1 MSVTVEKLEKSMAK
15 LKITVSAEQLE
26 KAIQKAYDKNKSK
39 IQIPGFR
46 KGKAPRKMIEQMY
59 GKGVFY
65 EDAANELIEEEY
77 PKAIEECGEDVVSSP
92 KIDVEQLEAGKD
104 FIFTAEVALK
114 PPVKLGKYKGVETPK
129 MDIDVTDADVD
140 AEIDKQRNTN
150 ARTVEVTDR
159 AVKDGDIVTLDFE
172 GFVDGK
178 AFQGGKGTDYPLTI
192 GSGAFI
198 PGFEEQLVGFEI
210 GKEGDVNVTF
220 PEDYQADELAGKAA
234 TFKCT
239 IKAIKAKELPE
250 LNDEFASDVSDFDTL
265 AEYKEDVK
273 NKLVERKTNEEKAK
287 REDLVVKAVIE
298 DSDMELPE
306 AMVETQ
312 ARQIVNDFA
321 QRLQMQGMS
330 MDQYLQYTGNTVDK
344 MLEQVKPQAVE
355 RIQARL
361 VLEAV
366 AEKEKI
372 TVSDE
377 EFEEELKK
385 MAEQYRM
392 ELPKL
397 KELMSESEQKTM
409 RNDLAVQK
417 AADFLVENVK
427 EVAAK
432 KTAAKK
438 TAKKADEAEE
448 KPAKKTAAKK
458 TTTKKADDAEEKP
471 AKKTAAKKTTTKK
484 ADAEEKPKKTT
495 TRKKKTE
502 E

>member
-26 KAIQKAYDKNKSK
+26 KATQNAYNKNKGK

-59 GKGVFY
+59 GKEVFY

-77 PKAIEECGEDVVSSP
+77 PKAATECGEDIVSSP

-114 PPVKLGKYKGVETPK
+114 PPVKLGKYKGVEVEK
-129 MDIDVTDADVD
+129 MDIDVTDEEVD

-159 AVKDGDIVTLDFE
+159 AVAMNDIVTLDFE
-172 GFVDGK
+172 GFVDGV

-220 PEDYQADELAGKAA
+220 PEDYQAEDLAGKAA

-239 IKAIKAKELPE
+239 VKAIKAKELPE
-250 LNDEFASDVSDFDTL
+250 LNDEFASEISEFETL

-273 NKLVERKTNEEKAK
+273 KNLVEKKTNEEKAK
-287 REDLVVKAVIE
+287 REDAVVKAVIE
-298 DSDMELPE
+298 DSEMELPE
-306 AMVETQ
+306 AMIDTQ

-321 QRLQMQGMS
+321 QRLQMQGMNI
-330 MDQYLQYTGNTVDK
+330 DQYLQYTGNTVDK
-344 MLEQVKPQAVE
+344 MLEQVRPQAIE

-366 AEKEKI
+366 AAAENI

-377 EFEEELKK
+377 EFEDEIKK
-385 MAEQYRM
+385 MAEQYKM
-392 ELPKL
+392 EVEKL
-397 KELMSESEQKTM
+397 KELMPESELKTM
-409 RNDLAVQK
+409 RDDMAVQK

-427 EVAAK
+427 EG
-432 KTAAKK
+432 
-438 TAKKADEAEE
+438 AKKAKKATKKADDAETEE
-448 KPAKKTAAKK
+448 KPKKTAAKK
-458 TTTKKADDAEEKP
+458 TTKKADDAE
-471 AKKTAAKKTTTKK
+471 
-484 ADAEEKPKKTT
+484 DEEKPKRA

-502 E
+502 EEA

>member
-15 LKITVSAEQLE
+15 LKITVSADQLE
-26 KAIQKAYDKNKSK
+26 KAMQSAYEKNKNK
-39 IQIPGFR
+39 IQLPGFR

-65 EDAANELIEEEY
+65 EDAANELIESEY
-77 PKAIEECGEDVVSSP
+77 PKAVEECGESVVSSP

-114 PPVKLGKYKGVETPK
+114 PPVKLGKYKGVEVPK
-129 MDIDVTDADVD
+129 MDVDVTDADVD

-150 ARTVEVTDR
+150 ARTVDVTDR
-159 AVKDGDIVTLDFE
+159 AVQNGDIVTLDFE
-172 GFVDGK
+172 GFVDGV

-198 PGFEEQLVGFEI
+198 PGFEEQLVGFEV

-220 PEDYQADELAGKAA
+220 PENYQAEDLAGKAA

-239 IKAIKAKELPE
+239 VKAIKAKELPE
-250 LNDEFASDVSDFDTL
+250 LNDEFASEISEFDTL

-273 NKLVERKTNEEKAK
+273 NKLVERKTADEKAK

-298 DSDMELPE
+298 DSEMELPE
-306 AMVETQ
+306 AMIETQ
-312 ARQIVNDFA
+312 QRQIVNDFA
-321 QRLQMQGMS
+321 QRLQMQGMNF
-330 MDQYLQYTGNTVDK
+330 DQYMQYTGNTVDK
-344 MLEQVKPQAVE
+344 MLEQVRPQAIE

-366 AEKEKI
+366 AEAEKI
-372 TVSDE
+372 TVSDDD
-377 EFEEELKK
+377 FDAELAK
-385 MAEQYRM
+385 MAEQYKM
-392 ELPKL
+392 DADKL
-397 KELMSESEQKTM
+397 KGLMGDAELKTM
-409 RNDLAVQK
+409 REDLTVQK

-427 EVAAK
+427 EGAKKAAAK
-432 KTAAKK
+432 KTV
-438 TAKKADEAEE
+438 AKKA
-448 KPAKKTAAKK
+448 AADK
-458 TTTKKADDAEEKP
+458 DAEEKP
-471 AKKTAAKKTTTKK
+471 AKKTTTRKTTKK
-484 ADAEEKPKKTT
+484 AADETAEEKPKRT

-502 E
+502 EEA

>member
-15 LKITVSAEQLE
+15 LKIEVSAEQLE
-26 KAIQKAYDKNKSK
+26 KAIQKAYDKNKNK

-77 PKAIEECGEDVVSSP
+77 PKAVEECGEEVVSSP

-114 PPVKLGKYKGVETPK
+114 PPVKLGKYKGVEAEK
-129 MDIDVTDADVD
+129 MDLEVSDADVD
-140 AEIDKQRNTN
+140 AEIEKQRNTN

-172 GFVDGK
+172 GFVDGV
-178 AFQGGKGTDYPLTI
+178 AFEGGKGTDYPLTI

-198 PGFEEQLVGFEI
+198 PGFEQQLVGFEI
-210 GKEGDVNVTF
+210 GKEGDVNVKF
-220 PEDYQADELAGKAA
+220 PEDYQAENLAGKDA

-239 IKAIKAKELPE
+239 VKAIKAKELPE

-265 AEYKEDVK
+265 KEYKEDVK
-273 NKLVERKTNEEKAK
+273 SKLVERKTNEEKAK
-287 REDLVVKAVIE
+287 REDAVVKAVIE
-298 DSDMELPE
+298 DSEMELPE

-321 QRLQMQGMS
+321 QRLQMQGMN

-344 MLEQVKPQAVE
+344 MLEQVKPQAIE

-361 VLEAV
+361 VLEEV
-366 AEKEKI
+366 AKAENI
-372 TVSDE
+372 TISDE
-377 EFEEELKK
+377 EFEDELKK
-385 MAEQYRM
+385 MAEQYKM
-392 ELPKL
+392 ELDKL

-409 RNDLAVQK
+409 RSDLAVQK

-427 EVAAK
+427 EVAK
-432 KTAAKK
+432 
-438 TAKKADEAEE
+438 KKAA
-448 KPAKKTAAKK
+448 
-458 TTTKKADDAEEKP
+458 KKADDAEEKP
-471 AKKTAAKKTTTKK
+471 AKKTAAKKTTKKADDAEEKPKKTATKK
-484 ADAEEKPKKTT
+484 AAKKDDDAEEKPKKTT
-495 TRKKKTE
+495 RKKKTE
-502 E
+502 EEA

>member
-26 KAIQKAYDKNKSK
+26 KAIQNAYNKNKGK

-46 KGKAPRKMIEQMY
+46 KGKASRKMIEQMY
-59 GKGVFY
+59 GKEVFY
-65 EDAANELIEEEY
+65 EDAANELIEAEY
-77 PKAIEECGEDVVSSP
+77 PGAVNECGEDVVSSP

-114 PPVKLGKYKGVETPK
+114 PPVKLGKYKGVEVPK
-129 MDIDVTDADVD
+129 MDVDVTDEEVD

-150 ARTVEVTDR
+150 ARTIEVTDR
-159 AVKDGDIVTLDFE
+159 AVAMNDIVTLDFE

-220 PEDYQADELAGKAA
+220 PEDYQAEDLAGKAA

-239 IKAIKAKELPE
+239 VKAIKAKELPE
-250 LNDEFASDVSDFDTL
+250 LNDEFASDVSEFDTL
-265 AEYKEDVK
+265 KEYKEDVK
-273 NKLVERKTNEEKAK
+273 KKLVEKKTNEEKAK
-287 REDLVVKAVIE
+287 REDTVVKAVID
-298 DSDMELPE
+298 DSEMELPE
-306 AMVETQ
+306 AMIDTQ

-321 QRLQMQGMS
+321 QRLQMQGMN

-344 MLEQVKPQAVE
+344 MLEQVRPQAVE

-366 AEKEKI
+366 AKEENI

-377 EFEEELKK
+377 DFEAELKK
-385 MAEQYRM
+385 MAEQYKM
-392 ELPKL
+392 ELDKL
-397 KELMSESEQKTM
+397 KELMPESELKTM
-409 RNDLAVQK
+409 REDMAVQK

-427 EVAAK
+427 EGAKKAAK
-432 KTAAKK
+432 KAT
-438 TAKKADEAEE
+438 KKADEA
-448 KPAKKTAAKK
+448 
-458 TTTKKADDAEEKP
+458 DAEEKP
-471 AKKTAAKKTTTKK
+471 AKKTAAKKTTKK
-484 ADAEEKPKKTT
+484 AAEGDAEEKPKRAP
-495 TRKKKTE
+495 RKKKTE
-502 E
+502 EEA

>member
-15 LKITVSAEQLE
+15 LKIEVSADQLE
-26 KAIQKAYDKNKSK
+26 KAIQKAYEKNKNK
-39 IQIPGFR
+39 IQLPGFR

-77 PKAIEECGEDVVSSP
+77 PKAVEECGEDVVSSP

-114 PPVKLGKYKGVETPK
+114 PPVKLGKYKGVEVEK

-159 AVKDGDIVTLDFE
+159 AVQKDDIVTLDFE
-172 GFVDGK
+172 GFVDGV

-192 GSGAFI
+192 GSGSFI
-198 PGFEEQLVGFEI
+198 SGFEDQLIGFEI

-220 PEDYQADELAGKAA
+220 PKDYQAEDLAGKDA

-273 NKLVERKTNEEKAK
+273 NKLVEKKTGEEKAK
-287 REDLVVKAVIE
+287 REDAVVRAVVE
-298 DSDMELPE
+298 DSEMELPE

-312 ARQIVNDFA
+312 SRQIVNDFA
-321 QRLQMQGMS
+321 QRLQMQGMN

-344 MLEQVKPQAVE
+344 MLEQVKPQAIE
-355 RIQARL
+355 RIKSRL

-366 AEKEKI
+366 AAKEKI
-372 TVSDE
+372 EVTE
-377 EFEEELKK
+377 EDFEKELEK
-385 MAEQYRM
+385 MATQYRM
-392 ELPKL
+392 ELDKL
-397 KELMSESEQKTM
+397 KELMSDAEKKMMKS
-409 RNDLAVQK
+409 DLAVQK

-427 EVAAK
+427 ESAKKATKKAAAK
-432 KTAAKK
+432 KDDAAK
-438 TAKKADEAEE
+438 EE

-458 TTTKKADDAEEKP
+458 TTKT
-471 AKKTAAKKTTTKK
+471 KTATKKTTTKTAK
-484 ADAEEKPKKTT
+484 TTEAAEAEEKPKKTT
-495 TRKKKTE
+495 RKKKTE
-502 E
+502 EA

>member
-15 LKITVSAEQLE
+15 LKIEVSAEQLE
-26 KAIQKAYDKNKSK
+26 KAIQKAYDKNKNK

-77 PKAIEECGEDVVSSP
+77 PKAVEECGEEVVSSP

-114 PPVKLGKYKGVETPK
+114 PPVKLGKYKGVEAEK
-129 MDIDVTDADVD
+129 MDLEVSDSDVD

-150 ARTVEVTDR
+150 ARTIEVTDR

-172 GFVDGK
+172 GFVDGV
-178 AFQGGKGTDYPLTI
+178 AFEGGKGTDYPLTI

-220 PEDYQADELAGKAA
+220 PEDYQADNLAGKAA

-239 IKAIKAKELPE
+239 VKAIKAKELPE

-273 NKLVERKTNEEKAK
+273 KKLVERKTNEEKAK
-287 REDLVVKAVIE
+287 REDAVVKAVIE
-298 DSDMELPE
+298 DSEMELPE

-344 MLEQVKPQAVE
+344 MIEQVKPQAIE

-361 VLEAV
+361 VLEEV
-366 AEKEKI
+366 AKAENI

-377 EFEEELKK
+377 DFEEELKK
-385 MAEQYRM
+385 MAEQYKM
-392 ELPKL
+392 ELDKL

-409 RNDLAVQK
+409 RSDLAVQK

-427 EVAAK
+427 EVAK
-432 KTAAKK
+432 
-438 TAKKADEAEE
+438 KKA
-448 KPAKKTAAKK
+448 
-458 TTTKKADDAEEKP
+458 TKKADDAEEKP
-471 AKKTAAKKTTTKK
+471 AKKTAAKKTTKKADDAEEKPKKTATKK
-484 ADAEEKPKKTT
+484 AAKKDDDAEEKPKKTT
-495 TRKKKTE
+495 RKKKTE
-502 E
+502 EEA

>member
-15 LKITVSAEQLE
+15 LKIEVSAEQLE
-26 KAIQKAYDKNKSK
+26 KAIQKAYEKNKNK
-39 IQIPGFR
+39 IQLPGFR

-77 PKAIEECGEDVVSSP
+77 PKAVEECGEDVVSSP

-104 FIFTAEVALK
+104 FVFTAEVALK
-114 PPVKLGKYKGVETPK
+114 PPVKLGKYKGVEVEK
-129 MDIDVTDADVD
+129 MDIDVTDKDVD
-140 AEIDKQRNTN
+140 VEIDKQRSTN
-150 ARTVEVTDR
+150 ARTIEVTDR
-159 AVKDGDIVTLDFE
+159 AVQKDDIVTLDFE
-172 GFVDGK
+172 GFVDGV

-192 GSGAFI
+192 GSGSFI
-198 PGFEEQLVGFEI
+198 PGFEDQLIGFEI

-220 PEDYQADELAGKAA
+220 PKDYQAEELAGKDA

-273 NKLVERKTNEEKAK
+273 NKLVEKKTNEEKAK
-287 REDLVVKAVIE
+287 REDAVVRAVVE
-298 DSDMELPE
+298 DSEMELPE

-321 QRLQMQGMS
+321 QRLQMQGMN

-344 MLEQVKPQAVE
+344 MLEQVKPQAIE
-355 RIQARL
+355 RIKSRL

-366 AEKEKI
+366 AAKEKI
-372 TVSDE
+372 EVTE
-377 EFEEELKK
+377 EDFEKELEK
-385 MAEQYRM
+385 MASQYRM
-392 ELPKL
+392 ELDKL
-397 KELMSESEQKTM
+397 KELMSDAEKKMMKS
-409 RNDLAVQK
+409 DLAVQK

-427 EVAAK
+427 ESAK
-432 KTAAKK
+432 KATKK
-438 TAKKADEAEE
+438 ATAKKDDAAKEE

-458 TTTKKADDAEEKP
+458 TTTT
-471 AKKTAAKKTTTKK
+471 KTATKKTTTKTAK
-484 ADAEEKPKKTT
+484 TTEAAEAEEKPKKTT
-495 TRKKKTE
+495 RKKKTE
-502 E
+502 EA

>member
-26 KAIQKAYDKNKSK
+26 KAIQKAYEKNKNK
-39 IQIPGFR
+39 IQLPGFR

-59 GKGVFY
+59 GKGVFF

-77 PKAIEECGEDVVSSP
+77 PKAVEECGESVVSSP
-92 KIDVEQLEAGKD
+92 KIDVEQLESGKD

-114 PPVKLGKYKGVETPK
+114 PPVKLGKYKGVEVPK
-129 MDIDVTDADVD
+129 MDIDVTDEDVD

-150 ARTVEVTDR
+150 ARTVDVTDR
-159 AVKDGDIVTLDFE
+159 AVEMNDIVTLDFE
-172 GFVDGK
+172 GFVDGV

-220 PEDYQADELAGKAA
+220 PEDYQAEELAGKAA

-239 IKAIKAKELPE
+239 VKAIKAKELPE

-265 AEYKEDVK
+265 KEYKEDVK
-273 NKLVERKTNEEKAK
+273 NKLVERKTAQEKAN

-298 DSDMELPE
+298 DSEMELPE
-306 AMVETQ
+306 AMIETQ
-312 ARQIVNDFA
+312 QRQIVNDFA
-321 QRLQMQGMS
+321 QRLQMQGMN

-344 MLEQVKPQAVE
+344 MLEQVKPQAIE

-366 AEKEKI
+366 AEAEKI

-385 MAEQYRM
+385 MAEQYKM
-392 ELPKL
+392 DVDKL
-397 KELMSESEQKTM
+397 KGLMAEAELKTM
-409 RNDLAVQK
+409 REDMAVQK

-427 EVAAK
+427 EGAAK
-432 KTAAKK
+432 K
-438 TAKKADEAEE
+438 KAT
-448 KPAKKTAAKK
+448 K
-458 TTTKKADDAEEKP
+458 TTKKAADDAEEKP
-471 AKKTAAKKTTTKK
+471 AKKTTTRKTTKK
-484 ADAEEKPKKTT
+484 AADETAEEKPKKTT
-495 TRKKKTE
+495 RKKKTE
-502 E
+502 EEA

>member
-26 KAIQKAYDKNKSK
+26 KAIQNAYNKNKGK

-59 GKGVFY
+59 GKEVFY
-65 EDAANELIEEEY
+65 EDAANELIEAEY
-77 PKAIEECGEDVVSSP
+77 PGAVNECGEDVVSSP

-114 PPVKLGKYKGVETPK
+114 PPVKLGKYKGVEVPK
-129 MDIDVTDADVD
+129 MDVDVTDEEVD

-150 ARTVEVTDR
+150 ARTIEVTDR
-159 AVKDGDIVTLDFE
+159 AVAMNDIVTLDFE

-220 PEDYQADELAGKAA
+220 PEDYQAEDLAGKAA

-239 IKAIKAKELPE
+239 VKAIKAKELPE
-250 LNDEFASDVSDFDTL
+250 LNDEFASDVSEFDTL
-265 AEYKEDVK
+265 KEYKEDVK
-273 NKLVERKTNEEKAK
+273 KKLVEKKTNEEKAK
-287 REDLVVKAVIE
+287 REDTVVKAVID
-298 DSDMELPE
+298 DSEMELPE
-306 AMVETQ
+306 AMIDTQ

-321 QRLQMQGMS
+321 QRLQMQGMN

-344 MLEQVKPQAVE
+344 MLEQVRPQAVE

-366 AEKEKI
+366 AKEENI

-377 EFEEELKK
+377 DFEAELKK
-385 MAEQYRM
+385 MADQYKM
-392 ELPKL
+392 ELDKL
-397 KELMSESEQKTM
+397 KELMPESELKTM
-409 RNDLAVQK
+409 REDMAVQK

-427 EVAAK
+427 EGAK
-432 KTAAKK
+432 KSAKK
-438 TAKKADEAEE
+438 AAKKADEA
-448 KPAKKTAAKK
+448 
-458 TTTKKADDAEEKP
+458 DAEEKP
-471 AKKTAAKKTTTKK
+471 AKKTAAKKTTKK
-484 ADAEEKPKKTT
+484 AAEGDAEEKPKRAP
-495 TRKKKTE
+495 RKKKTE
-502 E
+502 EEA

>member
-26 KAIQKAYDKNKSK
+26 KAIQNAYQKNKGK

-65 EDAANELIEEEY
+65 EDAANELIEAEY
-77 PKAIEECGEDVVSSP
+77 PKAVEECGEDVVSSP
-92 KIDVEQLEAGKD
+92 KIDVEQLEAGSD

-114 PPVKLGKYKGVETPK
+114 PPVKLGKYKGVEAPK
-129 MDIDVTDADVD
+129 MDIDVTDEDVD

-150 ARTVEVTDR
+150 ARTVDVTDR
-159 AVKDGDIVTLDFE
+159 AVQVDDIVTLDFE
-172 GFVDGK
+172 GFVDGV

-198 PGFEEQLVGFEI
+198 PGFEDQLVGFEI
-210 GKEGDVNVTF
+210 GKEGEVNVKF
-220 PEDYQADELAGKAA
+220 PEDYQAEDLAGKDA

-239 IKAIKAKELPE
+239 VKAIKAKELPE

-273 NKLVERKTNEEKAK
+273 KKLVDRKTKEEKAK

-298 DSDMELPE
+298 DSEMELPE

-312 ARQIVNDFA
+312 QRQIVNEFA
-321 QRLQMQGMS
+321 QRLQMQGMNI
-330 MDQYLQYTGNTVDK
+330 DQYLQYTGNTVDK
-344 MLEQVKPQAVE
+344 MIEQVKPQAIE

-366 AEKEKI
+366 AAAENI
-372 TVSDE
+372 TISDE

-385 MAEQYRM
+385 MADQYKM
-392 ELPKL
+392 DVAKL
-397 KELMSESEQKTM
+397 KELMPESELKTM
-409 RNDLAVQK
+409 RKDLAVQK
-417 AADFLVENVK
+417 AADFIVENVK
-427 EVAAK
+427 EVAEK
-432 KTAAKK
+432 KT
-438 TAKKADEAEE
+438 KKAA
-448 KPAKKTAAKK
+448 
-458 TTTKKADDAEEKP
+458 KKADDAEAETEDKP
-471 AKKTAAKKTTTKK
+471 KKTTRKK
-484 ADAEEKPKKTT
+484 KTEEEAEAEAEEKPKKTT
-495 TRKKKTE
+495 RKKKTE
-502 E
+502 EEA

>member
-26 KAIQKAYDKNKSK
+26 KAIQNAYNKNRGK

-77 PKAIEECGEDVVSSP
+77 PKAVTECGEDVVSSP

-114 PPVKLGKYKGVETPK
+114 PPVKLGKYKGVEVEK
-129 MDIDVTDADVD
+129 MDIDVTDEEVD

-159 AVKDGDIVTLDFE
+159 AVAMNDIVTLDFE
-172 GFVDGK
+172 GFVDGV

-220 PEDYQADELAGKAA
+220 PEDYQAEELAGKAA

-239 IKAIKAKELPE
+239 VKAIKAKELPE

-273 NKLVERKTNEEKAK
+273 KNLVEKKTNEEKAK
-287 REDLVVKAVIE
+287 REDAVVKAVIE
-298 DSDMELPE
+298 DSEMELPE
-306 AMVETQ
+306 AMIDTQ

-321 QRLQMQGMS
+321 QRLQMQGMNI
-330 MDQYLQYTGNTVDK
+330 DQYLQYTGNTVDK
-344 MLEQVKPQAVE
+344 MLEQVRPQAIE

-366 AEKEKI
+366 AAAENI

-377 EFEEELKK
+377 EFEAEIAK
-385 MAEQYRM
+385 MAEQYKM
-392 ELPKL
+392 EVAKL
-397 KELMSESEQKTM
+397 KELMPESELKTM
-409 RNDLAVQK
+409 RDDMAVQK
-417 AADFLVENVK
+417 AADFLVDNAK
-427 EVAAK
+427 EG
-432 KTAAKK
+432 
-438 TAKKADEAEE
+438 AKKAKKATKKADDAEAEE
-448 KPAKKTAAKK
+448 KPKKTAAKK
-458 TTTKKADDAEEKP
+458 TTKKADDAEG
-471 AKKTAAKKTTTKK
+471 
-484 ADAEEKPKKTT
+484 EEKPKRA

-502 E
+502 EEA

>member
-1 MSVTVEKLEKSMAK
+1 MSVSVEKLEKSMAK
-15 LKITVSAEQLE
+15 LTIEVAAADFD
-26 KAIQKAYDKNKSK
+26 KAIDKVYNKQKNK

-46 KGKAPRKMIEQMY
+46 KGKAPRHMIERMY
-59 GKGVFY
+59 GKEVFF
-65 EDAANELIEEEY
+65 EDAANEVINAEY
-77 PKAIEECGEDVVSSP
+77 PKAVTECGEDIVSNP
-92 KIDVEQLEAGKD
+92 DIDVTQIEAGKP
-104 FIFTAEVALK
+104 FIFTATVALK
-114 PPVKLGKYKGVETPK
+114 PPVKLGKYKGVEAEK
-129 MDIDVTDADVD
+129 MDLEVSDEDVD

-172 GFVDGK
+172 GFVDGV
-178 AFQGGKGTDYPLTI
+178 AFEGGKGTDYPLTI

-220 PEDYQADELAGKAA
+220 PEDYQAEDLAGKAA

-239 IKAIKAKELPE
+239 VKAIKAKELPE

-298 DSDMELPE
+298 DSEMELPE
-306 AMVETQ
+306 AMIETQ
-312 ARQIVNDFA
+312 QRQIVNDFA
-321 QRLQMQGMS
+321 QRLQMQGMNF
-330 MDQYLQYTGNTVDK
+330 DQYMQYTGNTVDK
-344 MLEQVKPQAVE
+344 MLEQVRPQAIE

-366 AEKEKI
+366 AEAENI

-377 EFEEELKK
+377 DFEEELKK
-385 MAEQYRM
+385 MAEQYKM
-392 ELPKL
+392 ELDKL
-397 KELMSESEQKTM
+397 KSLMADAELKQM
-409 RNDLAVQK
+409 RDDLAVQK
-417 AADFLVENVK
+417 AAEFLVENVK
-427 EVAAK
+427 ES
-432 KTAAKK
+432 
-438 TAKKADEAEE
+438 AKKAAAKDEAEE

-458 TTTKKADDAEEKP
+458 TTAKKAAD
-471 AKKTAAKKTTTKK
+471 
-484 ADAEEKPKKTT
+484 ADAEEKPKRT

-502 E
+502 EEA

>member
-15 LKITVSAEQLE
+15 LKIEVSAEQLE
-26 KAIQKAYDKNKSK
+26 KAIQKAYDKNKNK

-77 PKAIEECGEDVVSSP
+77 PKAVEECGEEVVSSP

-114 PPVKLGKYKGVETPK
+114 PPVKLGKYKGVEAEK
-129 MDIDVTDADVD
+129 MDLEVSDSDVD

-150 ARTVEVTDR
+150 ARTIEVTDR
-159 AVKDGDIVTLDFE
+159 AVKDGAIVTLDFE
-172 GFVDGK
+172 GFVDGV
-178 AFQGGKGTDYPLTI
+178 AFEGGKGTDYPLTI

-220 PEDYQADELAGKAA
+220 PEDYQADNLAGKAA

-239 IKAIKAKELPE
+239 VKAIKAKELPE

-273 NKLVERKTNEEKAK
+273 KKLVERKTNEEKAK
-287 REDLVVKAVIE
+287 REDAVVKAVIE
-298 DSDMELPE
+298 DSEMELPE

-344 MLEQVKPQAVE
+344 MIEQVKPQAIE

-361 VLEAV
+361 VLEEV
-366 AEKEKI
+366 AKAENI

-377 EFEEELKK
+377 DFEEELKK
-385 MAEQYRM
+385 MAEQYKM
-392 ELPKL
+392 ELDKL

-409 RNDLAVQK
+409 RSDLAVQK

-427 EVAAK
+427 EVAK
-432 KTAAKK
+432 
-438 TAKKADEAEE
+438 KKAA
-448 KPAKKTAAKK
+448 
-458 TTTKKADDAEEKP
+458 KKADDAEEKP
-471 AKKTAAKKTTTKK
+471 AKKTAAKKTTKKADDAEEKPKKTATKK
-484 ADAEEKPKKTT
+484 AAKKDDDAEEKPKKTT
-495 TRKKKTE
+495 RKKKTE
-502 E
+502 EEA

>member
-15 LKITVSAEQLE
+15 LKITVPAEQLE
-26 KAIQKAYDKNKSK
+26 KAIQSAYNKNKGK

-77 PKAIEECGEDVVSSP
+77 PKAVTECGEDVVSSP

-114 PPVKLGKYKGVETPK
+114 PPVKLGKYKGVEVPK
-129 MDIDVTDADVD
+129 MDVEVTDEDVD
-140 AEIDKQRNTN
+140 AEIEKERNKN
-150 ARTVEVTDR
+150 ARSIEVTDR
-159 AVKDGDIVTLDFE
+159 AVAMNDTVTLDFE

-220 PEDYQADELAGKAA
+220 PEDYQAEDLAGKAA

-239 IKAIKAKELPE
+239 VKAIKAKELPE
-250 LNDEFASDVSDFDTL
+250 LDDEFASEVSDFDTL
-265 AEYKEDVK
+265 KEYKEDVK

-287 REDLVVKAVIE
+287 REDAVVKAVIE
-298 DSDMELPE
+298 DSEMELPE
-306 AMVETQ
+306 AMVDTQ

-321 QRLQMQGMS
+321 QRLQMQGMN

-344 MLEQVKPQAVE
+344 MLEQVRPQAVE

-366 AEKEKI
+366 AKEENI
-372 TVSDE
+372 TVSDD
-377 EFEEELKK
+377 EFEDELKK
-385 MAEQYRM
+385 MAEQYKM
-392 ELPKL
+392 ELDKL
-397 KELMSESEQKTM
+397 KELMPESELKTM
-409 RNDLAVQK
+409 REDMAVQK

-427 EVAAK
+427 EGAK
-432 KTAAKK
+432 K
-438 TAKKADEAEE
+438 
-448 KPAKKTAAKK
+448 AAKK
-458 TTTKKADDAEEKP
+458 TTTKKAAAKDDAEEKP
-471 AKKTAAKKTTTKK
+471 AKKTTTRKTTAKK
-484 ADAEEKPKKTT
+484 AADSDAEEKPKRT

-502 E
+502 EEA

>member
-26 KAIQKAYDKNKSK
+26 KAIQNAYNKNKGK

-59 GKGVFY
+59 GKEVFY
-65 EDAANELIEEEY
+65 EDAANELIEAEY
-77 PKAIEECGEDVVSSP
+77 PGAVSECGEDVVSSP

-114 PPVKLGKYKGVETPK
+114 PPVKLGKYKGVEVPK
-129 MDIDVTDADVD
+129 MDIDVTDEDVD

-150 ARTVEVTDR
+150 ARTIEVTDR
-159 AVKDGDIVTLDFE
+159 AVAMNDIVTLDFE
-172 GFVDGK
+172 GFVDGV

-220 PEDYQADELAGKAA
+220 PEDYQAEDLAGKAA

-239 IKAIKAKELPE
+239 VKAIKAKELPE
-250 LNDEFASDVSDFDTL
+250 LNDEFASDVSEFDTL
-265 AEYKEDVK
+265 KEYKEDVK
-273 NKLVERKTNEEKAK
+273 KKLVEKKTNEEKAK
-287 REDLVVKAVIE
+287 REDAVVKAVIE
-298 DSDMELPE
+298 DSEMELPE
-306 AMVETQ
+306 AMIDTQ

-321 QRLQMQGMS
+321 QRLQMQGMN

-344 MLEQVKPQAVE
+344 MLEQVRPQAVE

-366 AEKEKI
+366 AKEENI

-377 EFEEELKK
+377 DFEAELKK
-385 MAEQYRM
+385 MAEQYKM
-392 ELPKL
+392 ELDKL
-397 KELMSESEQKTM
+397 KELMPESELKTM
-409 RNDLAVQK
+409 RDDMAVQK

-427 EVAAK
+427 EGAAK

-438 TAKKADEAEE
+438 TATKKAAAADEEE
-448 KPAKKTAAKK
+448 KPAKKT
-458 TTTKKADDAEEKP
+458 T
-471 AKKTAAKKTTTKK
+471 AKKTTTKK
-484 ADAEEKPKKTT
+484 ADAADGEEKPKRAP
-495 TRKKKTE
+495 RKKKTE
-502 E
+502 EEA

>member
-26 KAIQKAYDKNKSK
+26 KAIQNAYNKNKGK

-59 GKGVFY
+59 GKGVYY

-77 PKAIEECGEDVVSSP
+77 PKAVTECGEDVVSSP

-114 PPVKLGKYKGVETPK
+114 PPVKLGKYKGVEVEK
-129 MDIDVTDADVD
+129 MDIDVTDEEVD

-150 ARTVEVTDR
+150 ARTIEVTDR
-159 AVKDGDIVTLDFE
+159 AVAMNDIVTLDFE
-172 GFVDGK
+172 GFVDGV

-210 GKEGDVNVTF
+210 GKEGDVNVKF
-220 PEDYQADELAGKAA
+220 PEDYQAEELAGKDA

-239 IKAIKAKELPE
+239 VKAIKAKELPE

-265 AEYKEDVK
+265 KEYKEDVK
-273 NKLVERKTNEEKAK
+273 KNLVEKKTNEEKAK
-287 REDLVVKAVIE
+287 REDAAVKAVIE
-298 DSDMELPE
+298 DSEMELPE
-306 AMVETQ
+306 AMIDTQ

-321 QRLQMQGMS
+321 QRLQMQGMNI
-330 MDQYLQYTGNTVDK
+330 DQYLQYTGNTVDK
-344 MLEQVKPQAVE
+344 MLEQVRPQAIE

-366 AEKEKI
+366 AAAENI

-377 EFEEELKK
+377 EFEDEIKK
-385 MAEQYRM
+385 MAEQYKM
-392 ELPKL
+392 EVEKL
-397 KELMSESEQKTM
+397 KELMPESELKTM
-409 RNDLAVQK
+409 RDDMAVQK

-427 EVAAK
+427 ES
-432 KTAAKK
+432 
-438 TAKKADEAEE
+438 AKKA
-448 KPAKKTAAKK
+448 KKA
-458 TTTKKADDAEEKP
+458 TKKAEEAEG
-471 AKKTAAKKTTTKK
+471 
-484 ADAEEKPKKTT
+484 EEKPKKTT
-495 TRKKKTE
+495 TRKTTKKAEEAEDEEKPKRATRKKKTE
-502 E
+502 EEA